1 MTKREENLNEG
12 GRQQRRVKGKKG
24 IKAGDLNWVESSE
37 MVTSD
42 RKQSQLPLK
51 LKSYQK
57 FSSILV

>member
-12 GRQQRRVKGKKG
+12 GRQQRRVKG
-24 IKAGDLNWVESSE
+24 IKEGDLNWVESSE
-37 MVTSD
+37 LVTSD

-57 FSSILV
+57 LFSILV